1 MANLRLALSI
11 AALWLGVM
19 ALTGVIA
26 ATLGSG
32 AAGQGTI
39 AALVLATLG
48 ATLVVATRLD
58 QRDSAMLASVALAAG
73 LSDRPGEALTMAG
86 IVGRLGK
93 RLERAH
99 HFKSAITALHQ
110 PVVVVDDNGLIL
122 AASAGASGLVK
133 GPIEGATLDLLFG
146 AGYLAGGGGAPE
158 ETMVALGN
166 GRFTVRRLPIATG
179 RYLLELVPAGSY
191 IEDDD
196 LDAFAAALASG
207 QTGFRF
213 EAGAAKTQG
222 ALGALNAGLAR
233 LDTGLRQLEGLATG
247 GSDMPDALDGPLGSL
262 ATRLHDFSNAM
273 LEQLADERDA
283 RSKLEERLAAVGR
296 LLDGFEQKAAH
307 YGALAAAGRDD
318 AGVTGRALTE
328 GGGRLR
334 QARASSRQAQDL
346 LGQAELSVRRTNA
359 LVGEI
364 DEMTSDIDKMVQAIE
379 DVSFRT
385 NLLALNAAV
394 EAARAGEKGA
404 GFAVVADEVRQ
415 LAQLTNRSARDI
427 RGVVKRGREQSET
440 GVSEAQALQKMIAEL
455 DVHLRNL
462 SNETDIVAA
471 TLDEGDAALRRLTGR
486 MASFGEAG
494 EANAV
499 PPARRARA

>member
-1 MANLRLALSI
+1 MANLRLSLTI
-11 AALWLGVM
+11 AALWLGTMVLSGLVL
-19 ALTGVIA
+19 AVAGGGLAGQGSIAGLVLVAFA
-26 ATLGSG
+26 ATL
-32 AAGQGTI
+32 
-39 AALVLATLG
+39 L
-48 ATLVVATRLD
+48 VATRLD
-58 QRDSAMLASVALAAG
+58 QRESAMLASVALAAG
-73 LSDRPGEALTMAG
+73 LSDKPGEPLSIAG

-93 RLERAH
+93 RLERAY
-99 HFKSAITALHQ
+99 HFKSAIAALHQ
-110 PVVVVDDNGLIL
+110 PVVVVDDNGVIL
-122 AASAGASGLVK
+122 AASAGASALVK
-133 GPIEGATLDLLFG
+133 GTVEGATLDSLFG
-146 AGYLAGGGGAPE
+146 AGYLAAGGGAPE

-166 GRFTVRRLPIATG
+166 GRFTVRRLPIANG

-213 EAGAAKTQG
+213 EAKPHT
-222 ALGALNAGLAR
+222 ALAALNSGLAR
-233 LDTGLRQLEGLATG
+233 LDTGLRQLEGLAAG
-247 GSDMPDALDGPLGSL
+247 QQEMPDALDGPLGSL

-273 LEQLADERDA
+273 AEQLVEERDA
-283 RSKLEERLAAVGR
+283 RSRLEQRLAAVAK
-296 LLDGFEQKAAH
+296 LLDGFERKAAQ
-307 YGALAAAGRDD
+307 YDALAAAGRDD
-318 AGVTGRALTE
+318 VGETGKALTA

-334 QARASSRQAQDL
+334 QALTIGREAQDL
-346 LGQAELSVRRTNA
+346 VGQAELAARRTHT

-364 DEMTSDIDKMVQAIE
+364 DQMTSDIDKMVQAIE

-440 GVSEAQALQKMIAEL
+440 GVNEAQALQKMIAAL
-455 DVHLRNL
+455 DLHLRNL
-462 SNETDIVAA
+462 SNETDMVAA

-486 MASFGEAG
+486 MASFGETG
-494 EANAV
+494 ETSAV
-499 PPARRARA
+499 PPTRRATA